1 MRVRQR
7 SYPVSREPEIPIRV
21 VSQEPDDH
29 VFARWSNLTLI
40 HWRTEPRGS
49 HVRGLED
56 MARQV
61 LQDHPEGFSTVQL
74 VREGI
79 GLPDAEARA
88 GIAKMMSDLDMN
100 IACIAVVFMGA
111 GFWVSALQSVV
122 TGIRLLAPRTFQMRF
137 ASEPIDLATWLPAH
151 HHRRTGVQID
161 PAALA
166 QAIDRVL
173 SL

>member
-1 MRVRQR
+1 M
-7 SYPVSREPEIPIRV
+7 

-40 HWRTEPRGS
+40 HWRTQPNGT
-49 HVRGLED
+49 HVRILED

-61 LQDHPEGFSTVQL
+61 LLDYPEGFSTVQL

-79 GLPDAEARA
+79 GLPDADARA

-111 GFWVSALQSVV
+111 GFWASALQSVV

-137 ASEPIDLATWLPAH
+137 ASETSDLAIWLPAH
-151 HHRRTGVQID
+151 HYRRTGVQITS
-161 PAALA
+161 AGLM